1 MLRIPLII
9 QLFII
14 FGAHSQNDFDSA
26 LKKANEKHFQQA
38 ILSFEKIAESNPE
51 NSAVY
56 YNLGNCYY
64 HIRRYGDAI
73 WAYEKVLKQHPLD
86 NEVIMNLELCYKKLG
101 SNHTWQPHLS
111 GMQQLIIAVGSN
123 TWSYLA
129 FFLSLTFAF
138 CLFYVLKKDTAW
150 RRPLLLLGGG
160 MLVLL
165 IISIACAFA
174 SYDQSNKSYFAI
186 ITKNEAPVFLNNKGL
201 KSTFKLAEGIKVA
214 IIEQKASNYLVQLE
228 NGRTLLVNSKH
239 IRLI

>member
-1 MLRIPLII
+1 MLRILLII

-14 FGAHSQNDFDSA
+14 FGAHSQNDFNSA

-56 YNLGNCYY
+56 Y
-64 HIRRYGDAI
+64 
-73 WAYEKVLKQHPLD
+73 KVLKQHPLD

-138 CLFYVLKKDTAW
+138 CLFYVLKKDTTW

-174 SYDQSNKSYFAI
+174 SYEQWNKSYFAI
-186 ITKNEAPVFLNNKGL
+186 ITKNEAPVYLNDKGL

>member
-1 MLRIPLII
+1 MRRILGIL
-9 QLFII
+9 QLFVV
-14 FGAHSQNDFDSA
+14 FGIQAQNEYDNA
-26 LKKANEKHFQQA
+26 LQQANNKHYQQA

-51 NSAVY
+51 NESVY

-73 WAYEKVLKQHPLD
+73 WAYEKVLKQNPMD

-101 SNHTWQPHLS
+101 SNHSWQPHLS

-129 FFLSLTFAF
+129 LFLSMTFAF
-138 CLFYVLKKDTAW
+138 CLFNVLKKESAW
-150 RRPLLLLGGG
+150 HRPMLLLGVGT
-160 MLVLL
+160 LILL
-165 IISIACAFA
+165 ITSIACAFA
-174 SYDQSNKSYFAI
+174 SYDQLKKSYFGI
-186 ITKNEAPVFLNNKGL
+186 VTKNETPVFLNDEGL
-201 KSTFKLAEGIKVA
+201 KSTFKLAEGMKVA